1 MVWVMIWLAL
11 IQHNGNKIQNAKSKK
26 SEIWNPKSEIWIWIW
41 NLKTRQA
48 TALQIKSSN
57 MHHGGRNRQAC
68 LQCSGQRS
76 GLRQSFGDEAQL
88 RSQSLGS
95 ALAPLWGYELG
106 GATPQRFLTLSKR
119 KSRRSQYIILLKNTT
134 TTNLQFYSSSIAAL
148 LFQVVFHYIERPLT
162 RWSGKESRKGWL
174 LLGVINSLVI

>member
-1 MVWVMIWLAL
+1 
-11 IQHNGNKIQNAKSKK
+11 
-26 SEIWNPKSEIWIWIW
+26 
-41 NLKTRQA
+41 
-48 TALQIKSSN
+48 

-106 GATPQRFLTLSKR
+106 GATPQRLLDAFEKEIAPESIYYTSQKHNNN
-119 KSRRSQYIILLKNTT
+119 KSAILLEFNCS
-134 TTNLQFYSSSIAAL
+134 F
-148 LFQVVFHYIERPLT
+148 VVPSCVSLYRATPDKVE
-162 RWSGKESRKGWL
+162 RKGEQEGL
-174 LLGVINSLVI
+174 APPGSDKLFGNLGGAGSSWE

>member
-1 MVWVMIWLAL
+1 
-11 IQHNGNKIQNAKSKK
+11 
-26 SEIWNPKSEIWIWIW
+26 
-41 NLKTRQA
+41 
-48 TALQIKSSN
+48 

-106 GATPQRFLTLSKR
+106 GATPQR
-119 KSRRSQYIILLKNTT
+119 LLDALEKE
-134 TTNLQFYSSSIAAL
+134 IA
-148 LFQVVFHYIERPLT
+148 P
-162 RWSGKESRKGWL
+162 ES
-174 LLGVINSLVI
+174 